1 MQVNATAATGFNT
14 PPQAASP
21 ASSRG
26 SWVVDPEDGGWD
38 GVGVSPP
45 HSPAPAQRQH
55 RLSPAASPL
64 RSWAQVPQSP
74 PAAQYPTSPPRSPGS
89 VRSSCSGS
97 GSAAGE
103 GLVGLAR
110 DEISDEMEVCEEP
123 VAYPSAPVPCPSVPS
138 PSRAPSQGKEAVGCT
153 EIGDVD
159 MVDVKLSD
167 GVEFPVVVSAGL
179 TPAEAAEAIAEAGEL
194 GAAGEPTLNPTSLVV
209 ASPSRTS
216 TAALARE
223 PSLPVRSASVAARAG
238 TPPRIASPP
247 RTRAPVSVTTGVSA
261 VPGVSCRWWSC
272 CAQGP
277 RACVRL
283 RWART
288 GSMGLRCTGPVLST
302 CRLCIAAVTGD
313 VRRVGVFL
321 WSCGALCV
329 SSLWPGSLLAGCSC

>member
-1 MQVNATAATGFNT
+1 MKVNATAAAGFNT

-38 GVGVSPP
+38 GVGISPP
-45 HSPAPAQRQH
+45 HSPTPDQRQH
-55 RLSPAASPL
+55 SLSPVASPL

-97 GSAAGE
+97 CSAAGE

-110 DEISDEMEVCEEP
+110 DEISDEMEVCEAP
-123 VAYPSAPVPCPSVPS
+123 FAYPSAPVACPSVPS
-138 PSRAPSQGKEAVGCT
+138 PSRAPSEQKEAVGCS

-167 GVEFPVVVSAGL
+167 GAEFPVVVAAGL

-194 GAAGEPTLNPTSLVV
+194 GAAVETMLDPPSRVV

-216 TAALARE
+216 TGALAAE
-223 PSLPVRSASVAARAG
+223 PSLPVRSATVAAPAG
-238 TPPRIASPP
+238 TPPKIASPP
-247 RTRAPVSVTTGVSA
+247 RTRASVSVTTNTSA
-261 VPGVSCRWWSC
+261 VPGVSCR
-272 CAQGP
+272 
-277 RACVRL
+277 
-283 RWART
+283 
-288 GSMGLRCTGPVLST
+288 
-302 CRLCIAAVTGD
+302 
-313 VRRVGVFL
+313 
-321 WSCGALCV
+321 
-329 SSLWPGSLLAGCSC
+329 